1 MALFQLEVE
10 EVLSKVELR
19 ITCKKL
25 FNFVFVS
32 LRKESFIFSTFV
44 IALIKTFRLRN
55 FQKKFANKFK
65 FSLFSLNSL
74 FSQDISEIVKF
85 QSAHFVNYLTSS
97 TSIQFLKLRE

>member
-55 FQKKFANKFK
+55 FQKKFANKF
-65 FSLFSLNSL
+65 SLFSLNSL
-74 FSQDISEIVKF
+74 FSQDISKIVKS
-85 QSAHFVNYLTSS
+85 QSAHFVNYA
-97 TSIQFLKLRE
+97 

>member
-55 FQKKFANKFK
+55 FQKKFANKF
-65 FSLFSLNSL
+65 SLFSLNSL
-74 FSQDISEIVKF
+74 FSQEIVKS
-85 QSAHFVNYLTSS
+85 QSAHFVNYA
-97 TSIQFLKLRE
+97 

>member
-19 ITCKKL
+19 ITFKKL

-55 FQKKFANKFK
+55 FQKKFANKF
-65 FSLFSLNSL
+65 SLFSLNSL
-74 FSQDISEIVKF
+74 FSQEISEIVKS
-85 QSAHFVNYLTSS
+85 QSAHFVNYA
-97 TSIQFLKLRE
+97 